1 MGCVHVIGAGLSG
14 LSAAV
19 SLACRGKRVLIHE
32 ASGHAGGRCRSYD
45 DANLG
50 CRIDNGN
57 HLLLSG
63 NTAALSFLETI
74 GADGALTGPERAAFP
89 FVDLDS
95 GKRWTVAPGTGRIPW
110 WIAVPSRSSSWN
122 PSARVRLD
130 PAAGPRHARSDS
142 RGLYRRRR
150 RVVPPF
156 LGTLDPRRAQHVPS

>member
-110 WIAVPSRSSSWN
+110 WIAVPSSRVPGTRLREYASILRLARATPGQTVADCIGGEGALFRLFGN
-122 PSARVRLD
+122 P
-130 PAAGPRHARSDS
+130 
-142 RGLYRRRR
+142 
-150 RVVPPF
+150 
-156 LGTLDPRRAQHVPS
+156 